1 MTIPNILTLSRIA
14 LIPIFCMFIFDF
26 DNSGFYKSSHPN
38 NFIIAGLIFIVAAA
52 TDFFDGYLARKWN
65 QTTSVGKL
73 LDPLADKLLITAA
86 LIALVEHGKIAGWT
100 VVIII
105 AREFLI
111 TGLRSMLADAGV
123 KATGASSLGK
133 TKTVLQIAAIIA
145 FLFDIDK
152 VLNNFIYGL
161 AVVFTIIS
169 GVDYIWKSRDHFNF
183 K

>member
-14 LIPIFCMFIFDF
+14 LIPVFCMFIFDF

-38 NFIIAGLIFIVAAA
+38 NFI
-52 TDFFDGYLARKWN
+52 
-65 QTTSVGKL
+65 
-73 LDPLADKLLITAA
+73 
-86 LIALVEHGKIAGWT
+86 IAGWT